1 MNERILVIDDEEVI
15 RQLLQRTLQKEGY
28 FVDTA
33 EDGSVAV
40 EKIKANFYN
49 LLITDL
55 KMPRFDGISV
65 LKEVKKSNPY
75 IEVIVVTGYPTIES
89 AVESIKVGAFD
100 YLCKPFDIMEVQQTI
115 KKCLERQKF
124 IINRV
129 QLTELQTL
137 FEVSKSLSTE
147 ANLDHILRT
156 TLDSALNVV
165 NAKRGSIVLMDD
177 KTNEMSIRVAR
188 GLDESVVNATRIR
201 LGQGIVGTVALEG
214 KPALVKDITT
224 NEKFGKEN
232 GAGYDTVSFLSLP
245 MINTNG
251 AEKDVLGVINVADK
265 TNGESF
271 TERDQTLLSVLVG
284 QAVTAI
290 ENFKLFQQL
299 QDKVSK
305 LQNAIG
311 ELNMM
316 QSQLIQ
322 SEKMSAVGQLAFGIA
337 HEIRN
342 PLGIILGGVEFLNTS
357 LGEDVQNDK
366 VVQEAI
372 AKIKHSIDRANN
384 IVIELLKFSRT
395 STMEL
400 VPVDLGAVLDD
411 AVGLIK
417 DEARFSNIQ
426 ISKQLAGPALVLAD
440 PNMLRQVFFNLFVNA
455 IDAMPHGGL
464 LALKSAV
471 QKDPRDGS
479 QMVTLEVSDTGDGIP
494 EQVLGKIFDPFFTTK
509 ETGKGTGLGLSIVK
523 LILERHHGTID
534 VRSVVSKGTTF
545 TIRLPFQEAR

>member
-1 MNERILVIDDEEVI
+1 M
-15 RQLLQRTLQKEGY
+15 
-28 FVDTA
+28 
-33 EDGSVAV
+33 
-40 EKIKANFYN
+40 
-49 LLITDL
+49 
-55 KMPRFDGISV
+55 IS
-65 LKEVKKSNPY
+65 
-75 IEVIVVTGYPTIES
+75 
-89 AVESIKVGAFD
+89 
-100 YLCKPFDIMEVQQTI
+100 
-115 KKCLERQKF
+115 
-124 IINRV
+124 
-129 QLTELQTL
+129 
-137 FEVSKSLSTE
+137 
-147 ANLDHILRT
+147 
-156 TLDSALNVV
+156 
-165 NAKRGSIVLMDD
+165 
-177 KTNEMSIRVAR
+177 
-188 GLDESVVNATRIR
+188 
-201 LGQGIVGTVALEG
+201 
-214 KPALVKDITT
+214 
-224 NEKFGKEN
+224 
-232 GAGYDTVSFLSLP
+232 
-245 MINTNG
+245 TNG
-251 AEKDVLGVINVADK
+251 TEKDVLGVINVADK

-357 LGEDVQNDK
+357 LGEDVQNDQ

-479 QMVTLEVSDTGDGIP
+479 QTVTLEVSDTGDGIP
-494 EQVLGKIFDPFFTTK
+494 EQVIGKVFDPFFTTK